1 MFFNMSAVSN
11 SMHDPIAIIG
21 IGCRFPGGAKS
32 PRHLWELLTQGR
44 CAIVEVP
51 KERWDH
57 RRYYDPDPD
66 KPGKTYVRAGG
77 FLQEAIDTF
86 DAAFFSISPR
96 EAATLDPQQRL
107 LAEVAW
113 ESLEDAGLP
122 ADGLAGSPTGVYVG
136 GFMLDSML
144 THMGPM
150 NRELIGPH
158 TAVGSTMTVLSN
170 RLSYMFD
177 FRGPSISLDT
187 ACSSSMV
194 AVHLAC
200 QDLRTGATSLALAG
214 GVNVMFRPEIF
225 VAMSKGKFLSADGY
239 SKSFDTRAD
248 GYGRGE
254 GAGIVVL
261 KRLSDA
267 VRDNDRVYAVIRGTG
282 VNQDGHSESMT
293 APSSSAQE
301 ALIRRVCAS
310 ASVAP
315 TDLHAFEAHGT
326 GTAVGDPAE
335 LGGLGAV
342 SKRTDGPGPWV
353 GSLKAN
359 IGHLEAAAGVAGLIK
374 ASLCVQ
380 HRQLPPQANLH
391 HLNPAIP
398 FDTLGIRIP
407 RQLEALTPR
416 DGEPLRMGINSFG
429 YGGTN
434 AHCVIEQAPAA
445 MAAPRG
451 EAASG
456 PLLLPLSARSP
467 EALRA
472 LAQSYADLLAAP
484 DRAPL
489 ADICFS
495 AATRRSHHEHRLAL
509 LVTDEGA
516 DLPSRLAS
524 FAAGNPADLGASG
537 RRLPAAEARP
547 VFVFTGM
554 GPQWW
559 AMGRELYEQDA
570 LFRATLD
577 RCDAIFQRLAGWSL
591 LEQMLADEQSSNMAR
606 TDIAQPANTF
616 LQIGLLEMWRRAG
629 IEPAA
634 VIGHSAGEVAAAYA
648 AGRFTLEQAMLVI
661 YERSRI
667 QAKAAGLGKMAAVG
681 LSEEGARAAI
691 RGREDAV
698 SIAAINGP
706 NGVTLSGEAKA
717 IEEIA
722 AELEARGV
730 FQRILKVEVPYHS
743 PAMEGLKP
751 ELRRC
756 LATLQPSA
764 GHLPTYSTVTG
775 GRIEGVSYDAEYWC
789 DNIREPTL
797 FAKAAGQLLKDGYRL
812 FIELG
817 PHPVLLASIKECC
830 AEAGVEGRV
839 LTSLRR
845 QEPERKTFAKALAEL
860 YVAGIRIDWSGLY
873 PQGSR
878 FTPLPTYPWQRE
890 KHWHESEEALTDRRG
905 AEEHALLGPRISAPV
920 PAWERG
926 LNARFLPCLQDHRV
940 RGSLVVPGATYVEL
954 ALAVR
959 RAMGMPEPHALEEV
973 RFENALVVSGH
984 DEPVVRTTY
993 DEAAQTVT
1001 IFSRP
1006 RDNRTAWT
1014 RHATARIRRD
1024 VSAVAEAQV
1033 PVSQLGIHA
1042 EAPLDTDALYQ
1053 MLGGR
1058 GLGYG
1063 PSLRGIRSL
1072 RRNDTELLAE
1082 IVLPASEVVRI
1093 AGDAQMQLDPV
1104 WLDPCLQAMVSWL
1117 PEDDARLYLPM
1128 GCRSVQLFQSPDPH
1142 AALWCLAR
1150 IRERTADTLSCDITL
1165 MDGDGRVA
1173 ARLSGV
1179 ECAALASR
1187 EESAPRPDFYDWTYA
1202 HAFEATAEELP
1213 AKSSGTWLV
1222 FGDQGGV
1229 GAELTHAFERT
1240 GLQDVVLVTRGET
1253 FARESER
1260 RFQVRR
1266 GDAADVRRVVE
1277 TVGRA
1282 RIQNVAYLFGL
1293 DAGPGE
1299 AAEEVQALLDVVMAL
1314 APGDGA
1320 AIRIVTRD
1328 AQRALPGDAVRA
1340 LSAASLVGFAR
1351 VVPAEF
1357 PHLRTRSIDLPRE
1370 ASASEQALIERLAQE
1385 LLAETK
1391 EEEVALRDTRRF
1403 VRRLVAKPLPE
1414 WEAQSH
1420 GTPPPAGTDQVFEL
1434 VLDGTERRPRRTS
1447 RKQPGHGEIE
1457 IKVASVTLTRA
1468 AAVQGRRAS
1477 DTHWPLEVGGEVVAV
1492 GEGAAGFKL
1501 GQRVQA
1507 LVAQASPVVG
1517 THLVL
1522 RLERDHV
1529 RPGTAQGRLLPFL
1542 SAECA
1547 LQTQGR
1553 LQPSERLLIVGDVGG
1568 IGSALT
1574 QLGHAMGART
1584 AIVLDSSDG
1593 QVPEGVRVFDSRSPS
1608 LSGDILSWTE
1618 GAGVDLL
1625 VNASCDADP
1634 TLTSVLGAFGR
1645 FVDAGPLAPAEGLFA
1660 SAWPRG
1666 ASCARV
1672 DIAAMLR
1679 QRPKEVSARL
1689 DAVLARFQELPA
1701 LASECWSIARAEE
1714 APGWLAEHAR
1724 THGLARLT
1732 LSLADAEPLA
1742 LAPAADEQLFD
1753 ANATYLVT
1761 GGFGGFGLALA
1772 RWMVAEG
1779 ARHLVLTGRKGAS
1792 TPEARRLVQE
1802 LEAAGARVTAAAAD
1816 VSRMDDMRALF
1827 ARIDAE
1833 HPPLKGVLH
1842 TAAVLDDTPLP
1853 DLGLE
1858 RIQRVMGP
1866 KAGGAWVLH
1875 ELTQDRPLDHFVL
1888 FSSVAALIGNPR
1900 QGNYVA
1906 ANSYLDALA
1915 EHRAARGL
1923 AAISIHW
1930 GVLGEFGMAQDEAV
1944 RTYLESL
1951 GLNPMAP
1958 ATVLTALKRVLRLRT
1973 PQLGLFDVQWSKLGR
1988 AAPHLGKSARTAHL
2002 LGTAQGS
2009 AQSEAEQLR
2018 GHLAAL
2024 SPEARRPELEKFLV
2038 ERLATILQIPTERV
2052 EPQKPLSLL
2061 GVDSLLS
2068 MQVQRTIREALGIEI
2083 PALELLR
2090 AGSLVEVAGSLS
2102 SKFDGPAAV
2111 TAPPEPITQEAEIE
2125 QQVNSMSES
2134 ELDTILQAMLA
2145 AQTAQERETA

>member
-1 MFFNMSAVSN
+1 MSAVSN
-11 SMHDPIAIIG
+11 SVQDPIAIIG

-32 PRHLWELLTQGR
+32 PRHLWELLTEGR

-66 KPGKTYVRAGG
+66 KPGKTYVRHGG

-150 NRELIGPH
+150 NRELIGSH

-200 QDLRTGATSLALAG
+200 QDLRSGATSLALAG

-267 VRDNDRVYAVIRGTG
+267 VRDQDRIYAVIRGTG

-301 ALIRRVCAS
+301 ALIRRVCSS
-310 ASVAP
+310 AALDP
-315 TDLHAFEAHGT
+315 TDIHAFEAHGT

-342 SKRTDGPGPWV
+342 SKRTDGQGPWV

-374 ASLCVQ
+374 ASLCLQ
-380 HRQLPPQANLH
+380 HRQLPPQANLRN
-391 HLNPAIP
+391 LNPAIP
-398 FDTLGIRIP
+398 FDSLGIRIP
-407 RQLEALTPR
+407 RGLEALAPR
-416 DGEPLRMGINSFG
+416 KDEPLRMGVNSFG

-434 AHCVIEQAPAA
+434 AHAVIEQAPSAEPL
-445 MAAPRG
+445 PR
-451 EAASG
+451 ADADTA

-467 EALRA
+467 EALRE
-472 LAQSYADLLAAP
+472 LARSYADLLAAP
-484 DRAPL
+484 TASL
-489 ADICFS
+489 ADIGFS
-495 AATRRSHHEHRLAL
+495 AATRRAHHEHRLAL
-509 LVTDEGA
+509 LATEDVA
-516 DLPSRLAS
+516 DLATRLAS
-524 FAAGNPADLGASG
+524 FAAGNPAELGASG
-537 RRLPAAEARP
+537 RTLQAADARP

-559 AMGRELYEQDA
+559 AMGRELYAQDA
-570 LFRATLD
+570 LFRATLE
-577 RCDAIFQRLAGWSL
+577 RCDAIFQRLSGWSL
-591 LEQMLADEQSSNMAR
+591 LEQMLADEKSSNMAR
-606 TDIAQPANTF
+606 ADIAQPANTF

-634 VIGHSAGEVAAAYA
+634 VIGHSAGEVASAYA

-691 RGREDAV
+691 KGREALV

-706 NGVTLSGEAKA
+706 NGVTLSGDAKA
-717 IEEIA
+717 IEDIA

-756 LATLQPSA
+756 LASLQPSA

-775 GRIEGVSYDAEYWC
+775 GRVEGVSYDAEYWC

-797 FAKAAGQLLKDGYRL
+797 FAKAAGAMLKDGYRL

-830 AEAGVEGRV
+830 AEARVEGRV

-845 QEPERKTFAKALAEL
+845 QEPEQKTFTKALAEL
-860 YVAGIRIDWSGLY
+860 YVVGIPVKWSSLY

-878 FTPLPTYPWQRE
+878 YTPLPTYPWQRE

-905 AEEHALLGPRISAPV
+905 SDEHSLLGPRIPAPL

-959 RAMGMPEPHALEEV
+959 RAMGLAEPHALEEV
-973 RFENALVVSGH
+973 RFENALVVMGH

-1001 IFSRP
+1001 IYSRP
-1006 RDNRTAWT
+1006 RDNRTSWT

-1024 VSAVAEAQV
+1024 VQAQAATQV
-1033 PVSQLGIHA
+1033 RVSELGIHA
-1042 EAPLDTDALYQ
+1042 EAPLDTEALYQ
-1053 MLGGR
+1053 MLASR
-1058 GLGYG
+1058 GLEYG
-1063 PSLRGIRSL
+1063 PRLRGIRSL

-1082 IVLPASEVVRI
+1082 IVLPESEVARI
-1093 AGDAQMQLDPV
+1093 TADPHMQLDPV

-1128 GCRSVQLFQSPDPH
+1128 GCRSVQLAQPPAPDAP
-1142 AALWCLAR
+1142 LWCHAR
-1150 IRERTADTLSCDITL
+1150 IRTRTANTLECDITL
-1165 MDGDGRVA
+1165 VDGEGRMS
-1173 ARLSGV
+1173 ARLTGV
-1179 ECAALASR
+1179 ECAALANR
-1187 EESAPRPDFYDWTYA
+1187 EESAPRPAFYDWTYT
-1202 HAFEATAEELP
+1202 HAFEATADEMP
-1213 AKSSGTWLV
+1213 AKGSGTWLV
-1222 FGDQGGV
+1222 FADQGGI
-1229 GAELTHAFERT
+1229 GAGLTPVFER
-1240 GLQDVVLVTRGET
+1240 GGVQDLVLVTRGEA
-1253 FARESER
+1253 FVRESDR
-1260 RFQVRR
+1260 KFQVRA
-1266 GDAADVRRVVE
+1266 GNAEDVRAVVE
-1277 TVGRA
+1277 AVGRV
-1282 RIQNVAYLFGL
+1282 RIQHVAYLYGL
-1293 DAGPGE
+1293 DAREGH
-1299 AAEEVQALLDVVMAL
+1299 ASDDVQSLLDVVLAL

-1320 AIRIVTRD
+1320 SLRIVTRG
-1328 AQRALPGDAVRA
+1328 AQRAVPGDSLDA
-1340 LSAASLVGFAR
+1340 LSAAALIGFAR

-1357 PHLRTRSIDLPRE
+1357 PHLKTRSIDLPRD
-1370 ASASEQALIERLAQE
+1370 ASASQQALVERLAHE

-1403 VRRLVAKPLPE
+1403 VRRLNAKPLPE
-1414 WEAQSH
+1414 WEAQTK
-1420 GTPPPAGTDQVFEL
+1420 GTPAPAGVEQVFEIA
-1434 VLDGTERRPRRTS
+1434 LDGAERRPRRAT
-1447 RKQPGHGEIE
+1447 RKQPGRGELE
-1457 IKVASVTLTRA
+1457 IRVTHVTLTRA
-1468 AAVQGRRAS
+1468 AATQGRRAS
-1477 DTHWPLEVGGEVVAV
+1477 DTHWPLEVGGVVIAV
-1492 GEGAAGFKL
+1492 GESTPGFTP
-1501 GQRVQA
+1501 GQAVQA
-1507 LVAQASPVVG
+1507 LVAHEAPVVG
-1517 THLVL
+1517 THAVL
-1522 RLERDHV
+1522 RLDRDFV
-1529 RPGTAQGRLLPFL
+1529 SAGTSQGRLLPFIG
-1542 SAECA
+1542 AEYA
-1547 LQTQGR
+1547 LHAHGH
-1553 LQPSERLLIVGDVGG
+1553 LQPSDRLLVIGDAGGVGT
-1568 IGSALT
+1568 ALVE
-1574 QLGHAMGART
+1574 LGRAVGART
-1584 AIVLDSSDG
+1584 AIVLDTG
-1593 QVPEGVRVFDSRSPS
+1593 TQQAPEGVRVFDRRSPS
-1608 LSGDILSWTE
+1608 LPEEVLAWTD

-1634 TLTSVLGAFGR
+1634 TITSVLATFGR
-1645 FVDAGPLAPAEGLFA
+1645 FVDAGPLAAAEGLFA
-1660 SAWPRG
+1660 TAWPRG
-1666 ASCARV
+1666 AACARV
-1672 DIAAMLR
+1672 DLAAMLR
-1679 QRPKEVSARL
+1679 QRPRDVAARL
-1689 DAVLARFQELPA
+1689 QSVLGRFPTLPA
-1701 LASECWSIARAEE
+1701 LPAESWAVTRATE
-1714 APGWLAEHAR
+1714 APGWLAEQAQAQ
-1724 THGLARLT
+1724 GLARLT
-1732 LSLADAEPLA
+1732 LTFTDGERLA
-1742 LAPAADEQLFD
+1742 LAPAADEPLFD

-1792 TPEARRLVQE
+1792 TPEAKQLVQD
-1802 LEAAGARVTAAAAD
+1802 LEAAGARVTPAAAD
-1816 VSRMDDMRALF
+1816 VSNLDDMKALF
-1827 ARIDAE
+1827 ARIDAT

-1842 TAAVLDDTPLP
+1842 TAAVLDDAPLP
-1853 DLGLE
+1853 DLNRE
-1858 RIQRVMGP
+1858 RIQRVMVP

-1875 ELTQDRPLDHFVL
+1875 ELTKERPLDLFVL

-1915 EHRAARGL
+1915 EHRAAKGL

-1930 GVLGEFGMAQDEAV
+1930 GVLGEFGMAQDQAV

-1958 ATVLTALKRVLRLRT
+1958 ATVLTALKRVLRLHT
-1973 PQLGLFDVQWSKLGR
+1973 PQLGLFDVQWAKLGR
-1988 AAPHLGKSARTAHL
+1988 AAPHLGKSARTSHL
-2002 LGTAQGS
+2002 LGSAQAGG
-2009 AQSEAEQLR
+2009 QSEAEQLR
-2018 GHLAAL
+2018 GHLAQL
-2024 SPEARRPELEKFLV
+2024 PSEARQPELEKFLV
-2038 ERLATILQIPTERV
+2038 ERLASILQIPTERV

-2090 AGSLVEVAGSLS
+2090 AGSLVEVAASLS
-2102 SKFDGPAAV
+2102 SKFDGPAAAEAPAKAPV
-2111 TAPPEPITQEAEIE
+2111 TEEAEIE

-2134 ELDTILQAMLA
+2134 ELDSILQAMLA

>member
-1 MFFNMSAVSN
+1 MSAVSN
-11 SMHDPIAIIG
+11 SVHDPIAIIG

-32 PRHLWELLTQGR
+32 PRHLWELLTEGR

-66 KPGKTYVRAGG
+66 KPGKTYVRSAG

-122 ADGLAGSPTGVYVG
+122 ADSLEGSPTGVYVG

-200 QDLRTGATSLALAG
+200 QDLRSGATSLALAG

-254 GAGIVVL
+254 GAGLVVL

-267 VRDNDRVYAVIRGTG
+267 VRDNDRVYAIIRGTG

-310 ASVAP
+310 AAMDP
-315 TDLHAFEAHGT
+315 KDIHAFEAHGT

-342 SKRTDGPGPWV
+342 SKRAEGPGPWV

-374 ASLCVQ
+374 ASLCLQ
-380 HRQLPPQANLH
+380 HEQLPPQANLN

-407 RQLEALTPR
+407 RQMEALTPR
-416 DGEPLRMGINSFG
+416 EGEPLRMGVNSFG

-445 MAAPRG
+445 TAAPRG
-451 EAASG
+451 QSAPG

-484 DRAPL
+484 YPAALSDL
-489 ADICFS
+489 CFS

-509 LVTDEGA
+509 LATDDVA
-516 DLPSRLAS
+516 DLATRLAS
-524 FAAGNPADLGASG
+524 FASGNPAEAGASG
-537 RRLPAAEARP
+537 RTLSAADARP

-559 AMGRELYEQDA
+559 AMGRELYQQDA

-577 RCDAIFQRLAGWSL
+577 RCDALFQKLSGWSL
-591 LEQMLADEQSSNMAR
+591 LEQMLADEKSSNMAR

-629 IEPAA
+629 ITPAA
-634 VIGHSAGEVAAAYA
+634 VIGHSAGEVASAYA

-691 RGREDAV
+691 RGREDVV

-706 NGVTLSGEAKA
+706 NAVTLSGEATA
-717 IEEIA
+717 IEAIA

-789 DNIREPTL
+789 DNIREPTM
-797 FAKAAGQLLKDGYRL
+797 FAKAAGQMLKDGYRL

-830 AEAGVEGRV
+830 AEARVEGRV

-845 QEPERKTFAKALAEL
+845 QEPEHKTFAKALAEL

-878 FTPLPTYPWQRE
+878 FTSLPTYPWQRE

-905 AEEHALLGPRISAPV
+905 SEEHSLLGPRVSAPL
-920 PAWERG
+920 PTWERG

-959 RAMGMPEPHALEEV
+959 GALGLPAPHALEEV
-973 RFENALVVSGH
+973 RFENALVVAGH

-993 DEAAQTVT
+993 DESAQTVT
-1001 IFSRP
+1001 IHSRP

-1014 RHATARIRRD
+1014 RHATARLRRN
-1024 VSAVAEAQV
+1024 VHAREEAQV
-1033 PVSQLGIHA
+1033 PVASLGIHA

-1053 MLGGR
+1053 MLAGR
-1058 GLGYG
+1058 GLEYG

-1072 RRNDTELLAE
+1072 RRTDTELLVE
-1082 IVLPASEVVRI
+1082 IALPASEAARI
-1093 AGDAQMQLDPV
+1093 AGDPSMLLDPV

-1117 PEDDARLYLPM
+1117 PEDDERLYLPM
-1128 GCRSVQLFQSPDPH
+1128 GCRSVQLAEPPNPQVS
-1142 AALWCLAR
+1142 LWCHAR
-1150 IRERTADTLSCDITL
+1150 IRERTANTLACDITL
-1165 MDGDGRVA
+1165 MDSEGRVA

-1179 ECAALASR
+1179 ECAALANR
-1187 EESAPRPDFYDWTYA
+1187 EESIPRPAFYDWTYA
-1202 HAFEATAEELP
+1202 HAFEAIAEELP
-1213 AKSSGTWLV
+1213 AKSTGAWLV
-1222 FGDQGGV
+1222 FEDEGGL
-1229 GAELTHAFERT
+1229 GAELAKALEGT
-1240 GLQDVVLVTRGET
+1240 GVQDVVRVTRGER
-1253 FARESER
+1253 FARDSNGH
-1260 RFQVRR
+1260 FQIRR
-1266 GDAADVRRVVE
+1266 GEASDVRGVVDA
-1277 TVGRA
+1277 VGRV

-1293 DAGPGE
+1293 DASPGSE
-1299 AAEEVQALLDVVMAL
+1299 SEDVQALLDVVLAL

-1320 AIRIVTRD
+1320 SIRIVTRD
-1328 AQRALPGDAVRA
+1328 AQRALPDDAVTA
-1340 LSAASLVGFAR
+1340 LSAAPLIGFAR
-1351 VVPAEF
+1351 VVPAEL
-1357 PHLRTRSIDLPRE
+1357 PHLKTRSIDLPRD
-1370 ASASEQALIERLAQE
+1370 ASASQTELVERLARE

-1403 VRRLVAKPLPE
+1403 ARRLNAQPLPE
-1414 WEAQSH
+1414 WEAQTQ
-1420 GTPPPAGTDQVFEL
+1420 GTPGAEGVEQVFEFA
-1434 VLDGTERRPRRTS
+1434 LDGTERRPRRAS
-1447 RKQPGHGEIE
+1447 RKQPSRGELE
-1457 IKVASVTLTRA
+1457 IKVAHVTLTRA
-1468 AAVQGRRAS
+1468 AATQGRRAS
-1477 DTHWPLEVGGEVVAV
+1477 DTHWPLEVSGEVVAL
-1492 GEGAAGFKL
+1492 GEGTSGFSL

-1507 LVAQASPVVG
+1507 LVSQEALVVG

-1522 RLERDHV
+1522 RPERDTV
-1529 RPGTAQGRLLPFL
+1529 RAGVSSGRLLPFL

-1547 LQTQGR
+1547 LHAQGH
-1553 LQPSERLLIVGDVGG
+1553 LQPSERLLIIGDAGG
-1568 IGSALT
+1568 VGSALV
-1574 QLGHAMGART
+1574 QLGQARGART
-1584 AIVLDSSDG
+1584 AIILAAG
-1593 QVPEGVRVFDSRSPS
+1593 AGPMPEGVRVFDRHAPS
-1608 LSGDILSWTE
+1608 LTDDILAWTE

-1625 VNASCDADP
+1625 VNASCDAEP
-1634 TLTSVLGAFGR
+1634 TITSVLGAFGR

-1660 SAWPRG
+1660 TAWPRG
-1666 ASCARV
+1666 AACSRV
-1672 DIAAMLR
+1672 DVAAMLR
-1679 QRPKEVSARL
+1679 QRPQEARARL
-1689 DAVLARFQELPA
+1689 DAVLGRFEELPA
-1701 LASECWSIARAEE
+1701 LPSETWAISRAAEAS
-1714 APGWLAEHAR
+1714 GWLAEHSR
-1724 THGLARLT
+1724 EQGLARLT
-1732 LSLADAEPLA
+1732 LSLAETEPLA
-1742 LAPAADEQLFD
+1742 LAPAVDEQLFD
-1753 ANATYLVT
+1753 AKATYLVT

-1792 TPEARRLVQE
+1792 TPEARQLVQD
-1802 LEAAGARVTAAAAD
+1802 LEAAGAHVTAAAAD
-1816 VSRMDDMRALF
+1816 VSSMDDMRALF
-1827 ARIDAE
+1827 ARIDAG

-1842 TAAVLDDTPLP
+1842 TAAVLDDAPLP
-1853 DLGLE
+1853 DLNLG
-1858 RIQRVMGP
+1858 RIQRVMTP
-1866 KAGGAWVLH
+1866 KAGGAWILH
-1875 ELTQDRPLDHFVL
+1875 ELTRDRPLDLFVL

-1923 AAISIHW
+1923 AAVSIHW

-1973 PQLGLFDVQWSKLGR
+1973 AQLGLFDVQWSKLGR
-1988 AAPHLGKSARTAHL
+1988 AAPHLGKSARTEHL
-2002 LGTAQGS
+2002 LGSAQGGG
-2009 AQSEAEQLR
+2009 QNEADQLR
-2018 GHLAAL
+2018 VHLAGL
-2024 SPEARRPELEKFLV
+2024 STDDRRPELEKFLV
-2038 ERLATILQIPTERV
+2038 NRLASILQIPTERV

-2090 AGSLVEVAGSLS
+2090 AGSLVEVAGNLS
-2102 SKFDGPAAV
+2102 AKFDGPSPVAPPPAAV
-2111 TAPPEPITQEAEIE
+2111 TEEAVIE

-2134 ELDTILQAMLA
+2134 ELDTMLQAMLA
-2145 AQTAQERETA
+2145 AQNVQERETA